1 MFDRSCSRNAE
12 RERERERERDGQTK
26 RERYT
31 TVRRKWNMVEIGEER

>member
-12 RERERERERDGQTK
+12 KERERERDGQTK